1 VDREEK
7 REKRKRRG
15 REIHTQK
22 EHTERETTHTLAHAL
37 YLKNSRISPE
47 SALTSADSAMGFGLW
62 GALEANRPT
71 LLGG

>member
-1 VDREEK
+1 MKEG
-7 REKRKRRG
+7 RKED
-15 REIHTQK
+15 REIHTQI
-22 EHTERETTHTLAHAL
+22 EHRETTHTLAHAR
-37 YLKNSRISPE
+37 YQRNSRISPE